1 LCWCLKKKTSSNSH
15 FAHNGAARHRPG
27 RPAVFLAVA
36 NKHLNP
42 SSRSGWSLLAVIT
55 GLVVGLGWQA
65 PPAPTQAQV
74 AYRFLTEVVRADY
87 PAAYR
92 RLAPEVRA
100 TLPRA
105 AFSSA
110 ARPLRQLGKQ
120 RGRAIELYT
129 FGTHLSERGG
139 GEPWFYRFSF
149 AQDSLQKPPL
159 VLLEVTFRDT
169 TTREVLGFRVRN
181 R

>member
-1 LCWCLKKKTSSNSH
+1 MANSH
-15 FAHNGAARHRPG
+15 LHT
-27 RPAVFLAVA
+27 
-36 NKHLNP
+36 
-42 SSRSGWSLLAVIT
+42 SSRSGWPLLAVAA
-55 GLVVGLGWQA
+55 GLVAGLSWQA

-74 AYRFLTEVVRADY
+74 AYRFLTEVLRADY

-100 TLPRA
+100 TLPQL
-105 AFSSA
+105 AFTA
-110 ARPLRQLGKQ
+110 TAQPLEQLRKQ

-149 AQDSLQKPPL
+149 AQDSVQKPPP

-169 TTREVLGFRVRN
+169 TTRQVLGFRVR

>member
-1 LCWCLKKKTSSNSH
+1 
-15 FAHNGAARHRPG
+15 
-27 RPAVFLAVA
+27 LAVA
-36 NKHLNP
+36 KKQFNP
-42 SSRSGWSLLAVIT
+42 GSRSGWPLLAVVT
-55 GLVVGLGWQA
+55 GLATGLGWQT

-100 TLPRA
+100 GVPQT
-105 AFSSA
+105 AFA
-110 ARPLRQLGKQ
+110 TDARPLRQLGKQ

-139 GEPWFYRFSF
+139 SEPWFYRFSF
-149 AQDSLQKPPL
+149 AKDSLQKPPP
-159 VLLEVTFRDT
+159 VLLEVTFSDT
-169 TTREVLGFRVRN
+169 TTRQVLGFRVR

>member
-1 LCWCLKKKTSSNSH
+1 L
-15 FAHNGAARHRPG
+15 
-27 RPAVFLAVA
+27 VVA
-36 NKHLNP
+36 KQYLNL
-42 SSRSGWSLLAVIT
+42 SSRSGWPLLAVIT
-55 GLVVGLGWQA
+55 GLVAGLGWQA
-65 PPAPTQAQV
+65 PPTPTQAQV
-74 AYRFLTEVVRADY
+74 AYRFFTEVLRADY

-92 RLAPEVRA
+92 RMAPEVRA
-100 TLPRA
+100 TLPQA
-105 AFSSA
+105 AFTTA

-139 GEPWFYRFSF
+139 SEPWFYRFSF
-149 AQDSLQKPPL
+149 DKDSLQKPPP

-169 TTREVLGFRVRN
+169 TTRQVLGFRVRN

>member
-1 LCWCLKKKTSSNSH
+1 M
-15 FAHNGAARHRPG
+15 
-27 RPAVFLAVA
+27 
-36 NKHLNP
+36 
-42 SSRSGWSLLAVIT
+42 
-55 GLVVGLGWQA
+55 
-65 PPAPTQAQV
+65 
-74 AYRFLTEVVRADY
+74 AYRFFTEVGRADY

-100 TLPRA
+100 TLPQA
-105 AFSSA
+105 AFATA

-120 RGRAIELYT
+120 RGRAIGLYT

-139 GEPWFYRFSF
+139 SEPWFYRFSF
-149 AQDSLQKPPL
+149 DKDSLQKPPP

-169 TTREVLGFRVRN
+169 TTREVLGFRIKN

>member
-1 LCWCLKKKTSSNSH
+1 
-15 FAHNGAARHRPG
+15 
-27 RPAVFLAVA
+27 LAVA
-36 NKHLNP
+36 NLLHNI
-42 SSRSGWSLLAVIT
+42 SRSGWPLLAVVT
-55 GLVVGLGWQA
+55 GLVAGLSWQA
-65 PPAPTQAQV
+65 TPAPTQAQV
-74 AYRFLTEVVRADY
+74 AYRFLSEVGRADY
-87 PAAYR
+87 SAAYR

-105 AFSSA
+105 TFATA
-110 ARPLRQLGKQ
+110 ARPLRQLSKQ

-139 GEPWFYRFSF
+139 SEPWFYRFSF
-149 AQDSLQKPPL
+149 AKDSLQKPPS

-169 TTREVLGFRVRN
+169 TTRQVLGFRVRN